1 MEEGRKGI
9 MGIRKETM
17 EEGPKEIMGTNK
29 ENNGRGSCNKE
40 SSYHIISSERKMYP
54 ALMGSK
60 TPTSKFSES
69 KEVRWGST
77 AHKSPIGSTNN
88 QWGMKKTPLIK
99 VSLYRIL
106 NRGDS
111 FHLKR
116 FLFFKMTDTKS
127 YILSNYIYGYH

>member
-1 MEEGRKGI
+1 MGIRKETMEEGRKGI

-17 EEGPKEIMGTNK
+17 EEGPKEIMGTSK
-29 ENNGRGSCNKE
+29 RTTEEDRNKE

-88 QWGMKKTPLIK
+88 QWGMKKTP
-99 VSLYRIL
+99 
-106 NRGDS
+106 
-111 FHLKR
+111 
-116 FLFFKMTDTKS
+116 TD
-127 YILSNYIYGYH
+127 